1 MKTIRTVHLLTLAGA
16 LGIACAA
23 ATAEDTKQPAMSK
36 EQKAMMDAMQ
46 RQGEV
51 RPEHK
56 QLDYFVGDWN
66 ATTTMFMDPKAAPQK
81 SEGKAHSES
90 TFGGRYLKMKFEGTY
105 AGQTFNGEGVMGFD
119 NTSGK
124 FFNTWIDSGSTGFW
138 LAWGSYDSAAKSYT
152 FRGEMDDPMKP
163 GTKFAVREVMH
174 VVDPTHYTFDW
185 YETRGGKEAKTMQID
200 YAKH

>member
-1 MKTIRTVHLLTLAGA
+1 MKTIQILTLAGA
-16 LGIACAA
+16 LAIACS
-23 ATAEDTKQPAMSK
+23 ATAQDTKQPAMSK
-36 EQKAMMDAMQ
+36 EQKAMMDYMQ
-46 RQGEV
+46 RVGEV

-56 QLDYFVGDWN
+56 QLDFFVGDWS
-66 ATTTMFMDPKAAPQK
+66 ATTTMFMDPKAPPQK

-90 TFGGRYLKMKFEGTY
+90 IFGGRYLKMKYEGTY
-105 AGQTFNGEGVMGFD
+105 AGQTFNGEGLMGFD
-119 NTSGK
+119 NTSSK
-124 FFNTWIDSGSTGFW
+124 FFNTWIDSGSTNFW

-163 GTKFAVREVMH
+163 GTKLAVREVMH
-174 VVDPTHYTFDW
+174 IVDPTHYTFDW